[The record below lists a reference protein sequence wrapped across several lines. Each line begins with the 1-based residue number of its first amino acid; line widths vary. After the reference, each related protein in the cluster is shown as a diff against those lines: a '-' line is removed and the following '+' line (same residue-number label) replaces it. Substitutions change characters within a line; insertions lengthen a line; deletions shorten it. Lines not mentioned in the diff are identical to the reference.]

1 MKIDENNVWLMWQL
15 ETQSF
20 ASLFLTSVHFRGEL
34 QYVGDVSEQ
43 KNEELTNKFLKFLS
57 DKIFV
62 ATLRNFRHFCP
73 TKNIAQ
79 YFFSVFEISN

>member
-1 MKIDENNVWLMWQL
+1 MKTMSDFVTIGNPVFCL
-15 ETQSF
+15 F
-20 ASLFLTSVHFRGEL
+20 LFLTSVHFRGEL

-79 YFFSVFEISN
+79 YFFSIFEISN